1 MFSRFNQHRERRKKG
16 EFRSKLEGE
25 ISQALQQQGLDI
37 DYEKDRF
44 DFYLKRFY
52 TPDFRVKGKAFD
64 FWIEVKGYWPSPERS
79 KMLAVIQR
87 HPTLPIFI
95 ALQTPHKRISK
106 TSTTSYCMWCER
118 YGIAWCPTP
127 IPDDFLA
134 AWVTGQR
141 LTFRAPTKKGAAA
154 QTELPLVQ
162 TTAQSTALP
171 ADSTS

>member
-1 MFSRFNQHRERRKKG
+1 MFNRFNQHRERRKKG

-87 HPTLPIFI
+87 HPRFCL
-95 ALQTPHKRISK
+95 LY
-106 TSTTSYCMWCER
+106 TSPSPR
-118 YGIAWCPTP
+118 DRG
-127 IPDDFLA
+127 
-134 AWVTGQR
+134 
-141 LTFRAPTKKGAAA
+141 
-154 QTELPLVQ
+154 
-162 TTAQSTALP
+162 
-171 ADSTS
+171 